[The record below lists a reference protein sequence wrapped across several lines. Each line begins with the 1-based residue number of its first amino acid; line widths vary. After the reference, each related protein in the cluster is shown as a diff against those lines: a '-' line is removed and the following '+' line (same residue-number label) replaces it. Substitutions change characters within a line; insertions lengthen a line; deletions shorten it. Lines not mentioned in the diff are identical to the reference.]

1 MVNTPKPKFN
11 DSEKVLCYHEELL
24 YEAKCIKTRK
34 DPKKRTQFQYLVHY
48 LRWNKKWDEET
59 NMRVFGKCANPN
71 YHGHNFELL
80 VTVKGEIDPET
91 GFVMNLFDLKKI
103 LKREIID
110 KIDHKNLNLDVD
122 FMANKL
128 TSSENLAVAIWDI
141 LAPIINEKGATLHA
155 VKLAETDN
163 NIIEYFG

>member
-1 MVNTPKPKFN
+1 MI
-11 DSEKVLCYHEELL
+11 Y
-24 YEAKCIKTRK
+24 IQRK
-34 DPKKRTQFQYLVHY
+34 ETFCAAHKL
-48 LRWNKKWDEET
+48 WNAKWDEKT
-59 NMRVFGKCANPN
+59 NLKVFGKCANPN

-103 LKREIID
+103 IRINVTN

-122 FMANKL
+122 FMADKL

-141 LAPIINEKGATLHA
+141 LAPKVAEHGATLHC
-155 VKLAETDN
+155 VKLAETGN
-163 NIIEYFG
+163 NVIEYYG

>member
-1 MVNTPKPKFN
+1 MIYIQRREKFCAAH
-11 DSEKVLCYHEELL
+11 KL
-24 YEAKCIKTRK
+24 
-34 DPKKRTQFQYLVHY
+34 
-48 LRWNKKWDEET
+48 WNAKWDEKT
-59 NMRVFGKCANPN
+59 NMEIFGKCANPN

-103 LKREIID
+103 LKDEIVE

-141 LAPIINEKGATLHA
+141 LRPIISKRGATLHS

>member
-1 MVNTPKPKFN
+1 MIYIQRREKFCAAH
-11 DSEKVLCYHEELL
+11 KL
-24 YEAKCIKTRK
+24 
-34 DPKKRTQFQYLVHY
+34 
-48 LRWNKKWDEET
+48 WNKKWDEET
-59 NMRVFGKCANPN
+59 NMRIFGKCANPN

-103 LKREIID
+103 LKHEIID

-122 FMANKL
+122 FMANTL

-141 LAPIINEKGATLHA
+141 LAPIINQKGATLHA

>member
-1 MVNTPKPKFN
+1 MIYIQRREKFCAAH
-11 DSEKVLCYHEELL
+11 KL
-24 YEAKCIKTRK
+24 
-34 DPKKRTQFQYLVHY
+34 
-48 LRWNKKWDEET
+48 WNNKWDEKT
-59 NMRVFGKCANPN
+59 NMEIFGKCANPN

-122 FMANKL
+122 FMANTL

-141 LAPIINEKGATLHA
+141 LAPIISEKGATLHA

-163 NIIEYFG
+163 NVIEYFG

>member
-1 MVNTPKPKFN
+1 MIYIQRREKFCAAH
-11 DSEKVLCYHEELL
+11 KL
-24 YEAKCIKTRK
+24 
-34 DPKKRTQFQYLVHY
+34 
-48 LRWNKKWDEET
+48 WNKKWDEET
-59 NMRVFGKCANPN
+59 NMRIFGKCANPN

-122 FMANKL
+122 FMANTL